1 MKKMYVAFSHQL
13 TDAQKR
19 DAAVSLNV
27 ETFVYPSADIQKLIS
42 NIPSDM
48 KPHEVREIAVSAVLE
63 ALTEKCDYF
72 FIAGQVELVHYALER
87 IYKINFH
94 GINGITAVNSLT
106 ERQSVETEMNGVV
119 TKTSIFNHVR
129 WREII

>member
-13 TDAQKR
+13 TEDQMR
-19 DAAVSLNV
+19 DATVSLNV
-27 ETFVYPSADIQKLIS
+27 KTFIYPSEDIQKLIR
-42 NIPSDM
+42 NIPSGM
-48 KPHEVREIAVSAVLE
+48 KPHEVREVAVSAVLE
-63 ALTEKCDYF
+63 ALTEECDYL

-94 GINGITAVNSLT
+94 GSRGITAVNSLT
-106 ERQSVETEMNGVV
+106 ERQSVETEIDGVV
-119 TKTSIFNHVR
+119 TKTSIFKHVR